1 MFSSQIICI
10 RIDTPYIIIRD
21 VNAPLNEERNALWL
35 IVAKEDDIIRLRRT
49 TYWQLYD
56 HVPPLFF
63 VQTTFAIHYRG

>member
-10 RIDTPYIIIRD
+10 RIDISYSIIRD

-49 TYWQLYD
+49 TYWELYD
-56 HVPPLFF
+56 HVHPLLF